1 MIYTL
6 YFLYRYYNTIYY
18 ILCLYHSY
26 RISYD
31 VYNASNY
38 IYDKIPVMFINKSNK
53 SIKMNGFQ
61 IKEVKNNWQY
71 IDIY

>member
-6 YFLYRYYNTIYY
+6 YFLYRYCNSIYY
-18 ILCLYHSY
+18 ILCAYHSY

-31 VYNASNY
+31 IYNGGTY
-38 IYDKIPVMFINKSNK
+38 IYNKIPLMFYNSNQI
-53 SIKMNGFQ
+53 SVNGFEV
-61 IKEVKNNWQY
+61 KEVKNKWQY

>member
-6 YFLYRYYNTIYY
+6 YFLYRYYNTVYY
-18 ILCLYHSY
+18 ILSIYHGY

-31 VYNASNY
+31 IYNGGQY
-38 IYDKIPVMFINKSNK
+38 IYTKIPKLINYNNEK
-53 SIKMNGFQ
+53 KMNGFE